1 VTRRVAFAVLACL
14 ASAAQPAHAGRKP
27 AVPTLAD
34 LASRSAPVQRDEP
47 VTADAGQAARSYEEF
62 LGISGTDAALRAQA
76 LRRLGDLRLAEAET
90 IRARD
95 GDSVGANAA
104 ARAAIDAYRQLLEE
118 QPQGPATDTVL
129 YQLSRAYESIGETNQ
144 ALATLERLVAAYPAS
159 AHYDEAQFRRGE
171 AFFSEQ
177 RYADA
182 ERAYAAVLADG
193 QASEFRE
200 QALYKRG
207 WSLFKQ
213 SRDAESNAAFLELL
227 DSVLVRD
234 GRIRPQ
240 SQLARAEQE
249 LTDDAL
255 RALAITF
262 AADEGPVSLQAAVS
276 RHGPTPYEARLYAAL
291 GDLYVEKERFQDG
304 AEAYRAYAS
313 RRPLDPEAPLL
324 LVRATNAYAK
334 GGFTSLVL
342 DGKKQL
348 VEQYGPRSEFWR
360 TYSPDIDPAVIA
372 AVQSD
377 LLDLAR
383 HHHALA
389 QKGSAPDR
397 DAAVRWYRDY
407 LEGFDASPQ
416 APATRLLLADLLF
429 EGERYAE
436 AAVEYERAAYSYG
449 ASPEAAR
456 AGYAALVA
464 YDKAEARAPQAERQ
478 AIAMRAVE
486 SSLRYA
492 DTFPQQPEVPTVLT
506 RATKVLFDAGDAMR
520 AEAVAQRV
528 LALGPRADAAQ
539 QLVAWTVLAHTWFEQ
554 GRYAEAERGYAELV
568 ARLPAND
575 PQRAEATER
584 LAASV
589 YRQAEARQAAGDV
602 NGAVQEFLRVAAV
615 APASSASAKAEYD
628 AATLLI
634 SARRWDEA
642 ATVLQRFRMTYPQS
656 ELQPEVTRKLAVVYL
671 EGGRQHDAAVELE
684 RVATRGEEDAG
695 VRRASL
701 WQAAELY
708 ASSGDPASARRAYA
722 VYVQQF
728 PAPLDASIEARQSLA
743 DLAADAGDVP
753 DRKRWLEDLVAA
765 DASAGTARTERSR
778 FLAGQASLEL
788 ARPLDQAARA
798 IRLVHPLERSLAA
811 KKSAMEAAL
820 AAYAR
825 AADYGIAQFT
835 TASSYAMADLYRDL
849 GRSLLASERPAG
861 LSAEELEQY
870 DLLLEEQAYPFEE
883 KAIGIHER
891 NAHRAAEGI
900 YDQWVRQSYAAL
912 AEMKPGRY
920 ARPEILETP
929 VGSALPVAATPEAA
943 AAGAVAGAAAP
954 QTAPEVASQL
964 AAVRAA
970 VEAGQDEAARQQL
983 EALLGLEPMNATA
996 LNLLGV
1002 VERRLGR
1009 FAEARAAYERAV
1021 AADAAYSPPQRNL
1034 AILLDLYLGDAAT
1047 ALAHYERYQ
1056 EMTSGIDSEVGAWVV
1071 ELRTRLGQVPRT
1083 AEVQP

>member
-1 VTRRVAFAVLACL
+1 VTPRLALAVLVCL
-14 ASAAQPAHAGRKP
+14 ASAALPAHAGRKAPP
-27 AVPTLAD
+27 APTLAE

-47 VTADAGQAARSYEEF
+47 VVADAALAARSYEDF
-62 LGISGTDAALRAQA
+62 LAIDGTDAALRAQA
-76 LRRLGDLRLAEAET
+76 LRRLGDLRLAEAEA
-90 IRARD
+90 IRAQD
-95 GDSVGANAA
+95 GGNPTEADAA
-104 ARAAIDAYRQLLEE
+104 AEEAIGAYRRLLEE

-129 YQLSRAYESIGETNQ
+129 YQLARAYESVGKSGE
-144 ALATLERLVAAYPAS
+144 ALGTLEQLVAGYPAS
-159 AHYDEAQFRRGE
+159 PHYDEAQFRRGE
-171 AFFSEQ
+171 AFFSAQ

-213 SRDAESNAAFLELL
+213 SRDADSNAAFLELL

-234 GRIRPQ
+234 ERLRPE

-249 LTDDAL
+249 LANDAL

-262 AADEGPVSLQAAVS
+262 AADQGPASLQAALD
-276 RHGPTPYEARLYAAL
+276 RHGAAPYEAQLYGAL

-304 AEAYRAYAS
+304 AEAYRAYSS
-313 RRPLDPEAPLL
+313 RRPLDPQAPLL
-324 LVRATNAYAK
+324 LVRATGAYAK

-342 DGKKQL
+342 DGKRQL

-360 TYSPDIDPAVIA
+360 ISTPDIDPAVSA

-389 QKGSAPDR
+389 QKGSAADR

-407 LEGFDASPQ
+407 LDGFDASPQ

-429 EGERYAE
+429 EAQRYDE
-436 AAVEYERAAYSYG
+436 AAVEFERAAYSY
-449 ASPEAAR
+449 APSPDAAR

-464 YDKAEARAPQAERQ
+464 YDKAAAQVPESARP
-478 AIAMRAVE
+478 AIAARAVE

-492 DTFPQQPEVPTVLT
+492 DSFPEQPEVPAVLT
-506 RATKVLFDAGDAMR
+506 RTTKALFDAGDGER

-528 LALGPRADAAQ
+528 LALGPRTDAAQ

-554 GRYAEAERGYAELV
+554 GRYDDAERGYAELV
-568 ARLPAND
+568 ARLPADD
-575 PQRAEATER
+575 PQRAEATDR

-589 YRQAEARQAAGDV
+589 YRQAEAKQAAGDV

-615 APASSASAKAEYD
+615 APASAASARAEYD

-634 SARRWDEA
+634 ANQRWDEA
-642 ATVLQRFRMTYPQS
+642 ATVLQKFRSSYPDH
-656 ELQPEVTRKLAVVYL
+656 ELQPEVTRKLAVAYL

-684 RVATRGEEDAG
+684 RVAGRDAEDAE
-695 VRRASL
+695 VRRAAL

-708 ASSGDPASARRAYA
+708 AAGGDAASARRAYA
-722 VYVQQF
+722 DYVRRF
-728 PAPLDASIEARQSLA
+728 PVPLDASIEARQSLA
-743 DLAADAGDVP
+743 DLASAAGDAP
-753 DRKRWLEDLVAA
+753 DRKRWLEDLVTA
-765 DASAGTARTERSR
+765 DAAAGAARSERSR
-778 FLAGQASLEL
+778 FLAAQATLEL
-788 ARPLDQAARA
+788 ARPLDETARA
-798 IRLVHPLERSLAA
+798 VRLVHPLDRSLAA
-811 KKSAMEAAL
+811 KKAAMESAL

-825 AADYGIAQFT
+825 AADYGISEFA

-861 LSAEELEQY
+861 LSTEELEQY

-883 KAIGIHER
+883 KAIAIHER
-891 NAHRAAEGI
+891 NARRAADGI
-900 YDQWVRQSYAAL
+900 YDAWVRQSYVAL

-920 ARPEILETP
+920 ARAEVFDVP
-929 VGSALPVAATPEAA
+929 AADPGLAA
-943 AAGAVAGAAAP
+943 AAGEIGATPSAVSAEVAPRLAAAR
-954 QTAPEVASQL
+954 ASL
-964 AAVRAA
+964 
-970 VEAGQDEAARQQL
+970 EAGQDEIAGRQL
-983 EALLGLEPMNATA
+983 GELIALDPTQATG
-996 LNLLGV
+996 LNLLGIA
-1002 VERRLGR
+1002 ERRLGR
-1009 FAEARAAYERAV
+1009 FAEARAAYERAI
-1021 AADAAYSPPQRNL
+1021 AADPSCAAPQRNL
-1034 AILLDLYLGDAAT
+1034 AILLDLYLGDSAE
-1047 ALAHYERYQ
+1047 ALGHYERYQ
-1056 EMTSGIDSEVGAWVV
+1056 ELTAGADGEVSAWLV